1 MCTLKTPLKSY
12 TKRPH
17 MHLYWEA
24 CSCEIVGP
32 VLIVSICCETQFG
45 NSGYIESLR
54 AILFQRGRH
63 QWYQTC
69 LFCHCWSTSP
79 NDGMLCYPWS
89 FLPVMAPWFKSII
102 KHLHRHPK
110 TATSLLLADSPGAEQ
125 TKRSRK
131 AEPLETDMNYNQ
143 RQSYPNLH
151 YIHITSSVKLGWN
164 LAFHIYIKP
173 MPLTLACHSSTGWL
187 MRVPV
192 VDSW

>member
-1 MCTLKTPLKSY
+1 VKHKLATPAISRASEQFFFNAGGTSG
-12 TKRPH
+12 TKHVCFVTVGRP
-17 MHLYWEA
+17 L
-24 CSCEIVGP
+24 
-32 VLIVSICCETQFG
+32 
-45 NSGYIESLR
+45 
-54 AILFQRGRH
+54 
-63 QWYQTC
+63 
-69 LFCHCWSTSP
+69 

-125 TKRSRK
+125 TKGSWK
-131 AEPLETDMNYNQ
+131 AEPLETDVNYNQ

-173 MPLTLACHSSTGWL
+173 MPLTLACHSSGWL